1 MTEQELNKN
10 IGKSVKCKS
19 YSGDRE
25 IRRVLFAAKDYFGM
39 DEPELCFM
47 DQYGC
52 IIEASNILE
61 VVG

>member
-1 MTEQELNKN
+1 MITEEILQSS
-10 IGKSVKCKS
+10 IGKFAKCKS
-19 YSGDRE
+19 YSGNRE

-61 VVG
+61 VV